1 MQKVFRIVTY
11 VLVLSFFAGIA
22 SAQEPTRS
30 NRIDSTGSSRDT
42 FSESGPK
49 PNSANEDKPCRES
62 LAPSP
67 DDFLHPGQSGA
78 VEPQRE
84 GLASAFLQ
92 MMLVLGL
99 VLALAYLILNFGLR
113 RLMKATHHPQ
123 AALKIHARLMLEPKK
138 SIFLV
143 EAGEEFLLL
152 GAGER
157 EVSFLANLDSEK
169 TRAALKNSATSS
181 GTSNAFALKSFWER
195 LSVKPA
201 SRPKTTSSSEETS
214 DQGRL

>member
-11 VLVLSFFAGIA
+11 ILVLSFFADIA
-22 SAQEPTRS
+22 SAQEAARS
-30 NRIDSTGSSRDT
+30 NRVGSTRSSRG
-42 FSESGPK
+42 FGEPGPK
-49 PNSANEDKPCRES
+49 PRSANEDNDRES

-67 DDFLHPGQSGA
+67 DDFLQPGQSE
-78 VEPQRE
+78 VDEPQRE
-84 GLASAFLQ
+84 GLVSAFLQ

-113 RLMKATHHPQ
+113 RLMKATNHPQ
-123 AALKIHARLMLEPKK
+123 ATLKIHARLTLEPKK

-152 GAGER
+152 GTGER
-157 EVSFLANLDSEK
+157 EVSFLTNLDSEK
-169 TRAALKNSATSS
+169 TRAALKNSATSA
-181 GTSNAFALKSFWER
+181 GPSNASARKTFWER

-201 SRPKTTSSSEETS
+201 SRPKITSSSEETS
-214 DQGRL
+214 EQGRL